1 MSHALIKEELNQT
14 LCYVWREKNPQL
26 KIFISLL
33 FQGKKSWNLQCKFKY
48 GFSIALCQKQY
59 FWCQGKKVFWDLDIT
74 FALYNILKLRA
85 YLFGL
90 LDKDPCDSTDL
101 KTEQLFV
108 LYPWMTWTMIS
119 RILCNSKIYSVAY
132 IKGHLFMASTKNDQ
146 FFLLLPPW
154 SAKMNNRSIVQK
166 QYNLQTLD
174 KNTFQESLT
183 HLLWS
188 F

>member
-1 MSHALIKEELNQT
+1 MFG
-14 LCYVWREKNPQL
+14 EKNPQL

-119 RILCNSKIYSVAY
+119 RILCNSKIHSVAY